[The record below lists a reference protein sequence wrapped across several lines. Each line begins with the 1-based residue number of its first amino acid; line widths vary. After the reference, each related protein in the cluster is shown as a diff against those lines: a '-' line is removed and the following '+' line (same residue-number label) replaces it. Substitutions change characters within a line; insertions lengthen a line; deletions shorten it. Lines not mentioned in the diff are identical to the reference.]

1 MYLTKHKITLTI
13 STAAVVN
20 GFSTVFNG
28 LVHSVLMEP
37 STVACKA
44 STKVID
50 LTNEASTDWR
60 IMKFAWSTS
69 PHMYYPV
76 TAVHG
81 STANIHDSTH
91 MGAKLPL
98 CNERIRARVL
108 QGTTTHSV
116 YLTFYVEGA

>member
-1 MYLTKHKITLTI
+1 MHLTKHKITLTV

-37 STVACKA
+37 VTGSCES

-50 LTNEASTDWR
+50 LTNEQSTDWR

-69 PHMYYPV
+69 PHVYYPV
-76 TAVHG
+76 AVTHG
-81 STANIHDSTH
+81 STADLHSSTY

-108 QGTTTHSV
+108 QGTTVHSV